1 MTRRRLV
8 STLSIMALY
17 TSTLIS
23 RKTPE
28 LLAHISQLRSCLS
41 VHPLLYTISVS
52 QHTDPSELTQL
63 VSSVQSLSNNSIGC
77 LSAPIPSARPFWQQ
91 RTSVSFASFDDKH
104 TTFFRS
110 TIPGRKAV
118 QVGRWHAAHPQ
129 ERQSDTKDYSQDIN
143 WENALT
149 ASNENHE
156 VPSALRSVE

>member
-1 MTRRRLV
+1 
-8 STLSIMALY
+8 MALY

-110 TIPGRKAV
+110 TIPGKKAV
-118 QVGRWHAAHPQ
+118 QVGRWHAAHPL
-129 ERQSDTKDYSQDIN
+129 ERQSDTKDHSQDIN